1 MARVLIPFRDRI
13 TWVAYRA
20 GDEYV
25 GTPERVRTLSE
36 GGFVQDGTTTHSD
49 EENAAALVTE
59 PQTGNLDALTVTELR
74 ALCAERGIA
83 APSRATKAT
92 LIDLLRG

>member
-1 MARVLIPFRDRI
+1 MARVLIPFRDRF

-25 GTPERVRTLSE
+25 GTPERIRTLSK
-36 GGFVQDGTTTHSD
+36 GGFVQNGTTTHSD
-49 EENAAALVTE
+49 GENAAVSNLDTAE
-59 PQTGNLDALTVTELR
+59 SNLDALTVSELR

-83 APSRATKAT
+83 VPSRATKAT
-92 LIDLLRG
+92 LIGLLRG